1 MSVEPATLD
10 DLPQLVELLGFLFAQ
25 EVDFHPDA
33 ALQSK
38 GIRHILD
45 DPNIG
50 RILIY
55 RDDGRVVGMVNLL
68 FTVST
73 ALGAKVA
80 MLDDIVVH
88 PDHRDKGIG
97 SQLIGAAI
105 DLCKSEGCARI
116 HLHTDHDNHG
126 AQRLYERHGFKR
138 STMLS
143 MRLHL

>member
-25 EVDFHPDA
+25 EVDFHPDT
-33 ALQSK
+33 ALQTE
-38 GIRHILD
+38 GIRRILD
-45 DPNIG
+45 NPHVG
-50 RILIY
+50 RILVY
-55 RDDGRVVGMVNLL
+55 RDNGRAVGLVNLL

-88 PDHRDKGIG
+88 PGHRGNGIG
-97 SQLIGAAI
+97 SQLIRAAI
-105 DLCKSEGCARI
+105 DLCIAEGCARI

-138 STMLS
+138 SSMLS

>member
-1 MSVEPATLD
+1 MAVEPAAPD
-10 DLPQLVELLGFLFAQ
+10 DLPQLIDLLGFLFAQ

-33 ALQSK
+33 ALQSQ
-38 GIRHILD
+38 GIRKILE
-45 DPNIG
+45 DPDVG
-50 RILIY
+50 RILVY
-55 RDDGRVVGMVNLL
+55 RENGRAVGLVNLL

-88 PDHRDKGIG
+88 PEHRGKGIG
-97 SQLIGAAI
+97 SQLLDAAI
-105 DLCKSEGCARI
+105 TLCKAEGCARI

-138 STMLS
+138 SSMLS